1 MREIDRLV
9 KDGPS
14 AQELEDAKSALRG
27 STYLG
32 LDTSANLSAMLLW
45 MLERKLPDT
54 FIADYDAAI
63 ASITIDDVRAAGQ
76 VLFHPECMV
85 SVSVGKSP

>member
-1 MREIDRLV
+1 
-9 KDGPS
+9 
-14 AQELEDAKSALRG
+14 
-27 STYLG
+27 
-32 LDTSANLSAMLLW
+32 MLLW

-76 VLFHPECMV
+76 VLFHPERMV